1 LEEFL
6 EMKTTWKRKS
16 DIERKWYTVDLEGQT
31 LGRAASQ
38 IASLLIGKGKVDR
51 VPNMDCGDHVIVLNS
66 DLIEVTGKKMS
77 DKIYY
82 THSNYPGGLK
92 SETLAQLMERDST
105 KVIWNAVYNMLPQS
119 KLKDTMI
126 RRLYVYK
133 GSEHKHEAQKPE
145 KFELTS

>member
-1 LEEFL
+1 M

-126 RRLYVYK
+126 KRLYVYK
-133 GSEHKHEAQKPE
+133 DSEHKHEAQKPE

>member
-1 LEEFL
+1 
-6 EMKTTWKRKS
+6 MKTTWKRKS
-16 DIERKWYTVDLEGQT
+16 DIERKWYKVDLEGQT

-126 RRLYVYK
+126 KRLYVYK
-133 GSEHKHEAQKPE
+133 DSEHKHEAQKPE